1 MSIESQATF
10 YYHNVC
16 DYNPNIKSEVAITE
30 STITGFA
37 EFSELLR
44 TIYQD
49 WRSYEISTVPSERTK
64 IGIMTDD
71 LENYH
76 NLTYTLDCLF
86 AIATVGE
93 LCSEGEV
100 QYLNVN
106 KSPFKNEYKKSV
118 ALSFE
123 MLEKYGFYFSL
134 YKGDK
139 EVADYKCCDRFHA
152 YYENGGSLIGA
163 MKFIA
168 GRLSEMERKKE
179 MAGKVAF
186 MLADYHFILTGAV
199 NQNPTQESILKTL
212 GSLGG
217 LWEKLVYIIQD
228 ECGLVADSSFNPYVF
243 PNRTITF
250 RKRGKSICKVEVT
263 ANRLHIR
270 LPLTFEIAKTLVER
284 RTTLPGPMNKCIQHF
299 GCINCGKCVEQSN
312 IVLVEGVPLCSL
324 PYGGFITD
332 DSHCLA
338 FDVTREEEVK
348 VIYAIIKKVWAGKE
362 S

>member
-1 MSIESQATF
+1 MSIENQATF
-10 YYHNVC
+10 YYRNVC
-16 DYNPNIKSEVAITE
+16 DYDPNIKSEAALTE
-30 STITGFA
+30 SIIAGFA
-37 EFSELLR
+37 EFSDLLR

-86 AIATVGE
+86 AIATDGE
-93 LCSEGEV
+93 LCSKGEV

-106 KSPFKNEYKKSV
+106 KSLFKNDYKKSV
-118 ALSFE
+118 ALPFE
-123 MLEKYGFYFSL
+123 MLEKYGFCFIY

-139 EVADYKCCDRFHA
+139 EAVDYKRCDRFDV
-152 YYENGGSLIGA
+152 YYENGSSLIEV

-168 GRLSEMERKKE
+168 DRLTGMEKKKE
-179 MAGKVAF
+179 MVPKVAF
-186 MLADYHFILTGAV
+186 MLADYYFILTGNI
-199 NQNPTQESILKTL
+199 NQNPTQESVLKTL
-212 GSLGG
+212 GSLCGF
-217 LWEKLVYIIQD
+217 WEELVRAAED

-243 PNRTITF
+243 PNRTVTF
-250 RKRGKSICKVEVT
+250 KKGKKSICKFEIT

-270 LPLTFEIAKTLVER
+270 LPLTFEIAKTLVEKR
-284 RTTLPGPMNKCIQHF
+284 AKTPQSINESIHHF
-299 GCINCGKCVEQSN
+299 GCINCGKCTEQSN
-312 IVLVEGVPLCSL
+312 IVSVEGVPLCSL

-338 FDVTREEEVK
+338 FDVTHEDEVK
-348 VIYAIIKKVWAGKE
+348 VICMIIKQFGLEDK
-362 S
+362 